1 MPTLIAGERLLH
13 AYQVPTRG
21 VWRQLPPHQLP
32 PDALWNAQNVVV
44 QDGELMPR
52 AGVETF
58 ATTGTPFVGTPTGAT
73 VYMSTAGVSTP
84 FVGTREEIYKYDAA
98 TTTWSN
104 LTGSGVNLTASDT
117 QLARFCALIV
127 GTPAVNWLI
136 HVNGADP
143 PRAWNGTGN
152 FAILAG
158 SPPLYTDVATIADRI
173 VGLVPPYTVRWY
185 NARSV
190 TICPELNV
198 KQMAETPDRV
208 VAIQS
213 VGQVAGIV
221 WKEDSLWTISP
232 TGQASVPRAFRFD
245 LVGFFEGPAS
255 PAAVV
260 DANGIKV
267 HMTPSGRIGA
277 FTGNRVAWVADG
289 LWPLLRADIRK
300 NQTKRIHGWF
310 NADTDT
316 VTFIY
321 PTKQQALGASVM
333 RGRVDL
339 TLPKPDA
346 GVEVYG
352 AFPGLMGVSIRTALP
367 VLWDDNTRDVLLF
380 SVAGDSQKVG
390 GTDDA
395 GATIAGYWQTGLVQT
410 PQADPIRFE
419 AVEVFARRGADQ
431 GQLTLNPVTSYLL
444 DDDGRVGETLE
455 VPLDGQDLWVRAPRG
470 MDARGRFLGIKL
482 GFADATATP
491 VRYRGSSLYAQKKVA

>member
-221 WKEDSLWTISP
+221 WKEDIALDDQP
-232 TGQASVPRAFRFD
+232 DRAG
-245 LVGFFEGPAS
+245 VGCLELPLR
-255 PAAVV
+255 
-260 DANGIKV
+260 
-267 HMTPSGRIGA
+267 SGR
-277 FTGNRVAWVADG
+277 V
-289 LWPLLRADIRK
+289 LR
-300 NQTKRIHGWF
+300 G
-310 NADTDT
+310 
-316 VTFIY
+316 
-321 PTKQQALGASVM
+321 PGGPGG
-333 RGRVDL
+333 GR
-339 TLPKPDA
+339 
-346 GVEVYG
+346 
-352 AFPGLMGVSIRTALP
+352 
-367 VLWDDNTRDVLLF
+367 
-380 SVAGDSQKVG
+380 
-390 GTDDA
+390 
-395 GATIAGYWQTGLVQT
+395 
-410 PQADPIRFE
+410 
-419 AVEVFARRGADQ
+419 RRQRDQ
-431 GQLTLNPVTSYLL
+431 GPHDPVGPHRRLHRQPRRL
-444 DDDGRVGETLE
+444 GGGR
-455 VPLDGQDLWVRAPRG
+455 PLAAAPG
-470 MDARGRFLGIKL
+470 
-482 GFADATATP
+482 
-491 VRYRGSSLYAQKKVA
+491 